1 MIQGEYEM
9 KLADDIKAAVLDKF
23 GSFIEKAW
31 KAKLDQHLGYSRYD
45 FQNKA
50 TIVN

>member
-23 GSFIEKAW
+23 GSFIEKA
-31 KAKLDQHLGYSRYD
+31 
-45 FQNKA
+45 
-50 TIVN
+50 